1 MSGLSADCC
10 QPAPPAVDNASG
22 KEEVFAGLPS
32 YVTGSPS
39 SSAAV
44 LFATDVFGK
53 SNPESWLVVVFSIDR
68 ERERCA
74 LLLIW
79 SSIGFEIENF
89 LLSVL
94 GSDLK
99 KTERT
104 QKHVVCCVCNF
115 GFFGMHSGYKAPLLR
130 YVFMPSPHCLFDS
143 AQY

>member
-1 MSGLSADCC
+1 MSGLSVDCC
-10 QPAPPAVDNASG
+10 KPAPPALDNASG

-44 LFATDVFGK
+44 LFVTDVFGK
-53 SNPESWLVVVFSIDR
+53 SNPESWLVVVFSIGRSIER
-68 ERERCA
+68 ERERSA

-94 GSDLK
+94 GSDLI
-99 KTERT
+99 
-104 QKHVVCCVCNF
+104 
-115 GFFGMHSGYKAPLLR
+115 
-130 YVFMPSPHCLFDS
+130 
-143 AQY
+143 